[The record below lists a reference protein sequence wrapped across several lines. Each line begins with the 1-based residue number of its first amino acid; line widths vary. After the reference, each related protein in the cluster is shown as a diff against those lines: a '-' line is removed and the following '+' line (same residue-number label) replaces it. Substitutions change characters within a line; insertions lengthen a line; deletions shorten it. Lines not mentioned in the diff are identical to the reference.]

1 MAALHAGASLVLP
14 SIARG
19 RISGIAERALSRQQ
33 ADGTAQYECFCGECL
48 DTAAMV
54 SGSDGHGAG
63 HGHLFASIEAVAEHW
78 DVGTAE
84 AVCRLATLNALHVS
98 TFGPFALQLL
108 PWCCC

>member
-54 SGSDGHGAG
+54 SGSDGHGLRADHCVG
-63 HGHLFASIEAVAEHW
+63 QHEGPHLQQTQS
-78 DVGTAE
+78 G
-84 AVCRLATLNALHVS
+84 
-98 TFGPFALQLL
+98 
-108 PWCCC
+108 